1 MTRRLL
7 AIVLRARIALLAT
20 VVALAAVAFSVPLRA
35 SARVLIPMDD
45 KQTDHL
51 RAYGLTYWALERGL
65 HGEWLLN
72 YRGGAFLLPDA
83 AEVSRE
89 AVVRGVAVEVVD
101 EATVATIMAEIA
113 DNNMDVIKLETAPRM
128 AVYVPPFAPPWDD
141 AVQLA
146 LDYAQIPYTKLWDAE
161 VLDGKLS
168 DYDWLHLHHE
178 DFTGQY
184 GKFFAA
190 FAATEWY
197 RRQVAEN
204 EAMARRF
211 GFGKV
216 SELKKA
222 VARTLKAYVA
232 AGGFLFAMCSAT
244 DTIDLAL
251 AAKNTDIVGPEYD
264 GDPADRNA
272 QAKLDFSETLAFQNF
287 ELEMNPLVYEFSN
300 IDITNRA
307 GLRGER
313 NDSFTLFDF
322 SAKQDPVPTM
332 LVQNHVA
339 NVRGFMGQTTGFE
352 KSLIKS
358 GITFLAEVPGSDE
371 VKYIHGHFG
380 KGTFTF
386 YGGHDPEDYQHA
398 VGDPPTDLTLHKH
411 SPGYRLILNNVLF
424 PAAEKKE
431 KKT

>member
-1 MTRRLL
+1 MRRASL
-7 AIVLRARIALLAT
+7 
-20 VVALAAVAFSVPLRA
+20 VVALAALLGTAAHPRA
-35 SARVLIPMDD
+35 ADARLLVPMDE
-45 KQTDHL
+45 KQADHL

-72 YRGGAFLLPDA
+72 YRGGSFLLPDNGA
-83 AEVSRE
+83 LSSE
-89 AVVRGVAVEVVD
+89 AIVRGVTVEPVD
-101 EATVATIMAEIA
+101 EAAVARIMAEIA
-113 DNNMDVIKLETAPRM
+113 DNNMEAIKLETAPRI
-128 AVYVPPFAPPWDD
+128 AVYVPPSAPPWDD

-190 FAATEWY
+190 FAATDWY

-204 EAMARRF
+204 EAMARSR
-211 GFGKV
+211 GFAKV

-222 VARTLKAYVA
+222 VARVLKAYVA

-244 DTIDLAL
+244 DTFDIAL
-251 AAKNTDIVGPEYD
+251 AAKNVDIVGPEYD
-264 GDPADRNA
+264 HDAADSRA
-272 QAKLDFSETLAFQNF
+272 GSKLDFGECLAFQGF
-287 ELEMNPLVYEFSN
+287 RLDENPLVYEFSN
-300 IDITNRA
+300 IDTTNRA
-307 GLRGER
+307 SLRGQR
-313 NDSFTLFDF
+313 NDTFTLFDF
-322 SAKQDPVPTM
+322 SAKQDPVPSM
-332 LVQNHVA
+332 LVQDHVA
-339 NVRGFMGQTTGFE
+339 VVQGFMGQTTGYE
-352 KSLIKS
+352 KSLLKP
-358 GITFLAEVPGSDE
+358 GITILAETPGADD
-371 VKYIHGHFG
+371 VKYLHGHFG

-398 VGDPPTDLTLHKH
+398 VGDPPTDLALHKH

>member
-1 MTRRLL
+1 MTRFARRVLL
-7 AIVLRARIALLAT
+7 GLSALCLLLPGA
-20 VVALAAVAFSVPLRA
+20 A
-35 SARVLIPMDD
+35 SARFLVPMDD
-45 KQTDHL
+45 KQADHL
-51 RAYGLTYWALERGL
+51 RAYGLTYWALERGM

-72 YRGGAFLLPDA
+72 YRGGAFLLPDNA
-83 AEVSRE
+83 TVASE
-89 AVVRGVAVEVVD
+89 AVVRGVTVEPVD
-101 EATVATIMAEIA
+101 EAAIARIMAEIA
-113 DNNMDVIKLETAPRM
+113 DNNMEAIKLETAPRI
-128 AVYVPPFAPPWDD
+128 AVYVPPSAPPWDD

-146 LDYAQIPYTKLWDAE
+146 LDYAQIPYTKLWDSE

-168 DYDWLHLHHE
+168 EYDWLHLHHE

-184 GKFFAA
+184 GKFYAA
-190 FAATEWY
+190 FAATDWY

-204 EAMARRF
+204 QAMAKSR
-211 GFGKV
+211 GFNKV

-222 VARTLKAYVA
+222 VARAIKAYVA

-244 DTIDLAL
+244 DTFDIAL

-264 GDPADRNA
+264 GDRADPAA

-287 ELEMNPLVYEFSN
+287 DLDENPLIYEFSN
-300 IDITNRA
+300 IDTTNRA
-307 GLRGER
+307 SLRGQR
-313 NDSFTLFDF
+313 NDTFTLFDF
-322 SAKQDPVPTM
+322 SAKQDPVPSM
-332 LVQNHVA
+332 LVQDHVA
-339 NVRGFMGQTTGFE
+339 VIAGFMGQTTGYE
-352 KSLIKS
+352 KSMVKP
-358 GITFLAEVPGSDE
+358 GITILAEVPGGDD
-371 VKYIHGHFG
+371 VKYLHGHYG

-398 VGDPPTDLTLHKH
+398 VGDPPTDLALHKH